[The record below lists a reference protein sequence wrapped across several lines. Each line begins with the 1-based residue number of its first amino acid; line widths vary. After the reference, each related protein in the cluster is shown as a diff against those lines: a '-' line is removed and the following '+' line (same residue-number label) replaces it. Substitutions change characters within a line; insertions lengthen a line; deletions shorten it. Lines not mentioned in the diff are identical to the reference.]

1 MEYGVA
7 DPLSTELRHLHETV
21 EVLTQGLRMM
31 AETQA
36 THTEMLERILEAATE
51 EPEDSPLPDLLQQIV
66 TRLDEQTAVLQRIE
80 AAATGMPT
88 REDVEEEAAVQRGQ
102 H

>member
-1 MEYGVA
+1 MA